1 MKKITALSFAFL
13 LSACG
18 ANTEQNS
25 EQPRF
30 FGSVSTEHSS
40 AKLASTTPG
49 ERKAYDIGWTQGK
62 LVGVAKSAEL
72 GNFQLA
78 TPEVRL
84 QDISLTFDKDNLPG
98 QLFRLYQ
105 AAFGRTPDVAG
116 FGYWKDILENKGFP
130 LTQVANEFL
139 NSTESKSLY
148 GTDSDDTTFVER
160 LYQNVL
166 HRKPDAAGANFWIG
180 TLRSGTKRTDVLI
193 SFSESPENQT
203 ATAVAIMK
211 GMAFAEPGISY
222 IPVSNAVAPADVPV
236 GVFFEVDGS
245 TSTDANGDQ
254 LQYNWSVSSRPNG
267 SVSEF
272 TSSNTVKPKIVLDKP
287 GKYEL
292 SLWVNDATSKS
303 YSPAKIMVTAHAI
316 VADSGIY
323 TCSTIDSTK
332 AQALYFS
339 GHTYLDRDK
348 DGLACSASDIAYER
362 SPSVPS
368 IADTGTYKCSTLSPA
383 NAILLY
389 LQGHTY
395 LDRDHDGKPCE
406 ASDVNLEKTIYTP
419 PSTSPSS
426 GMCWVNGYT
435 RKDGTRVSGYYR
447 HC

>member
-1 MKKITALSFAFL
+1 MKKIIALSLSLL

-18 ANTEQNS
+18 GNTQQNTEQL
-25 EQPRF
+25 RIL
-30 FGSVSTEHSS
+30 GTVSTQYSS
-40 AKLASTTPG
+40 AKLASTTSG
-49 ERKAYDIGWTQGK
+49 ERRAYDISWSQGK
-62 LVGVAKSAEL
+62 LVGIAKSAEL
-72 GNFQLA
+72 SNFQLA
-78 TPEVRL
+78 SSEIRL
-84 QDISLTFDKDNLPG
+84 QDISLTFDKDGLSG

-105 AAFGRTPDVAG
+105 AAFGRTPDVGG
-116 FGYWKDILENKGFP
+116 FGYWKDVLENKGLP
-130 LTQVANEFL
+130 LTQVANDFL
-139 NSTESKSLY
+139 NSAESKSLY
-148 GTDSDDTTFVER
+148 GADSDDTTFVER

-166 HRKPDAAGANFWIG
+166 HRKPDTAGAKFWVDA
-180 TLRSGTKRTDVLI
+180 LRSGMKRIDVLI

-203 ATAVAIMK
+203 ATAAAIMK

-236 GVFFEVDGS
+236 GVFFEIDGS
-245 TSTDANGDQ
+245 TSTDANDDQ
-254 LQYNWSVSSRPNG
+254 LQYSWAVSSRPSG
-267 SVSEF
+267 SISEF
-272 TSSNTVKPKIVLDKP
+272 TSSNAVKPKIALDKP

-303 YSPAKIMVTAHAI
+303 YSPAKITVIAHAI

-323 TCSTIDSTK
+323 TCSTIDSAK
-332 AQALYFS
+332 AQVLYFS

-419 PSTSPSS
+419 PRLPHQAACV
-426 GMCWVNGYT
+426 G
-435 RKDGTRVSGYYR
+435 
-447 HC
+447 